1 MPVVLFQLLHLILTR
16 TSIMKRQPSA
26 LTPGMEVQP
35 VPLRQP
41 AMQRMVR
48 RRLANA
54 LVTAAAVG
62 AAAACGGSSGG
73 GGTDAAGTEAA
84 QKALVEQG
92 KQIFRFDTFGDEAK
106 WTDHLRMHEVIASSV
121 DPLTA
126 FSVGLKVDAEAL
138 PEAVANGIRNGTIDL
153 MSPATT
159 VALLKLN
166 AVVGIKGTVET
177 VNGVDRLTRVGTTCA
192 LCHSTVDNS
201 FAPGIGKRLD
211 GWPNRDL
218 NPGAIIALSPAI
230 DEAMKKVLNAWG
242 AGKYDPRSNIDGLS
256 KPVVIPPAFGLAGI
270 HRITFTGDGED
281 IMYWNRYVAVS
292 QMGGLGSVSEPRLN
306 ISITNGT
313 VDLVT
318 SKLPALQA
326 YQLSL
331 GAPPP
336 PAGSFDPAAAL
347 RGKALFEGAGR
358 CVTCHSGPAFTDAN
372 SLLHPPADSMAE
384 PESPSYASRSATRQ
398 YRTTPLKGAWQHP
411 PYFHDGSAATLS
423 DVVTTYNT
431 KRGLGLSSQDIA
443 DLAEY
448 LKSL

>member
-1 MPVVLFQLLHLILTR
+1 
-16 TSIMKRQPSA
+16 MKRQPSA

-41 AMQRMVR
+41 ATQRMVR

-153 MSPATT
+153 KSPATT

-372 SLLHPPADSMAE
+372 SLLHPPGDSMAE
-384 PESPSYASRSATRQ
+384 PESPSYASRSATKQ

-411 PYFHDGSAATLS
+411 PYFHDGSAATFS

-431 KRGLGLSSQDIA
+431 KRGLGLSSQDVA